1 MAFFARMIFSRR
13 MCVIALL
20 AAAPTLFAATA
31 RKQPTRPAAAV
42 DNTNAYKGAIVL
54 DAATGNV
61 MFEDRADYVGP
72 PASVT
77 KLMTFLLVHDRLQR
91 GDLTLQ
97 TPVIVTAEAAKTGG
111 SQVYLA
117 DKEVFPIEELLYAL
131 MIASA
136 N

>member
-13 MCVIALL
+13 MCLMVLL
-20 AAAPTLFAATA
+20 AATPTLYAAPA
-31 RKQPTRPAAAV
+31 RKPPTRPAEAV
-42 DNTNAYKGAIVL
+42 DNTTAYKGAIVV

-61 MFEDRADYVGP
+61 IFEDRADYVGP

-97 TPVIVTAEAAKTGG
+97 TP
-111 SQVYLA
+111 
-117 DKEVFPIEELLYAL
+117 
-131 MIASA
+131 
-136 N
+136 